1 MAVHVPSGRGPAFII
16 RAPFPIPSLPP
27 FLCQVVKEMEAQQ
40 LRSARWWRV
49 AFGVLAVAIGSL
61 YLYLAVRQVGEREGE
76 EGRRLPP

>member
-1 MAVHVPSGRGPAFII
+1 
-16 RAPFPIPSLPP
+16 
-27 FLCQVVKEMEAQQ
+27 MEAQQ